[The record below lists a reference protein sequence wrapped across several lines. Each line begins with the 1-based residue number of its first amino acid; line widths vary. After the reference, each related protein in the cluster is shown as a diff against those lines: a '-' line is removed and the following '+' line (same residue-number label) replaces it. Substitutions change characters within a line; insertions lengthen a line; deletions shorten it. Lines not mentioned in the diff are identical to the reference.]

1 MRLNNLIHNVLVELS
16 VVLMLFVS
24 GVPLWSQ
31 QAKTA
36 IPREDYKHWYRLS
49 TTKLSETGEWVGFTK
64 HYDEQEDTLVI
75 QHTRNQK
82 SYSFAAA
89 SLNGFISPNEVLI
102 HRDSISEGYNLKTGK
117 AHALSDKAQL
127 VEDMPRGWYA
137 YYYKNIKQ
145 LLIRGAAKVDS
156 LSIDGILNYQY
167 APAARAFLITRQ
179 VDNSKVLELIL
190 LDELQKTVPV
200 QDLQGYKLIETS
212 WQKSGAQ
219 LAYTLIP
226 ESEDAAVVA
235 FGKLAVYNLNTQEH
249 RWLPQGLIME
259 KFKGYQLKREW
270 QNPLE
275 LAVGG
280 SKVVFSYRRQPLLQ
294 SDEIPEIWHSTDPYL
309 AAGMRYRMG
318 GANLPRIALW
328 DLITNDIV
336 PLTDDRFTK
345 VVCDPD
351 LNYAVVYDPSSYRPS
366 TLHEPPVDLYLKNLK
381 TGKTQLLET
390 AYVGHKLNIVFSPQG
405 RYLAYPRKGHVIL
418 YDLFEQKDELSVPW
432 IATEQA
438 DLKTSNLIA
447 WYQDEAAVLLQGK
460 YDIWELKLKSKKL
473 TALTQGRASGIDHK
487 LIKPGRDWMPKRKDA
502 LFVEMSRKYPEGYAV
517 IESGK
522 KPKLIT
528 FGTNYVKW
536 PKVSADSKTLIYSS
550 ETFNRPPALEV
561 FHIEDAKPQRLL
573 QSNPQYKKYELPK
586 QEIIHYTNSKGDSLK
601 GILRYPVGYDPGKR
615 YPMVVYVYEKQSHTF
630 NHYINP
636 SFYTTI
642 GFNPANLVNRGYFV
656 LQPDITYQPGETAF
670 SATDCILA
678 GTQKAL
684 KQVDAIDP
692 NRLGLI
698 GHSFGGFETGFT
710 VTQTDLFATA
720 VAGSGIY
727 DNPSFYLYIQ
737 DEIQPA
743 NIQYEEG
750 QIRMPQ
756 NLFADY
762 QGYLDNSALYHARD
776 MNTPLLL
783 WSGRDDI
790 HVDFNQTLDFYMGLK
805 RLQKPVTMLLY
816 AGMRHSAY
824 KPTQQK
830 DLTLKVEHWLDHY
843 LKSVS
848 AESWVK

>member
-102 HRDSISEGYNLKTGK
+102 HRDSISERYNLKTGK

-127 VEDMPRGWYA
+127 VEDMPKGWYA

-145 LLIRGAAKVDS
+145 LLIRGAAKIDS

-179 VDNSKVLELIL
+179 VDSSQVLELIS
-190 LDELQKTVPV
+190 LDELQKTVTV

-226 ESEDAAVVA
+226 EIEESAVVA

-328 DLITNDIV
+328 DLITNDIIT
-336 PLTDDRFTK
+336 LTDDRFTK

-351 LNYAVVYDPSSYRPS
+351 LNYAVVYDPDSYLPS

-418 YDLFEQKDELSVPW
+418 YDLFEQKDELPVPW

-438 DLKTSNLIA
+438 DLETSNLVA

-460 YDIWELKLKSKKL
+460 YDLWKFDWKSKKL
-473 TALTQGRASGIDHK
+473 TALTQGRNSGIVHK
-487 LIKPGRDWMPKRKDA
+487 LIKPCRDWMPKRKDA
-502 LFVEMSRKYPEGYAV
+502 LFVEMNREYSQGYAI
-517 IESGK
+517 IEPGK
-522 KPKLIT
+522 APKLIS
-528 FGTNYVKW
+528 FGTDYVKW
-536 PKVSADSKTLIYSS
+536 PKISADSKILMYFS
-550 ETFNRPPALEV
+550 EAYNRPPALEV
-561 FHIEDAKPQRLL
+561 YHLGDARPQRLF
-573 QSNPQYKKYELPK
+573 QSNLQYEAYELPR
-586 QEIIHYTNSKGDSLK
+586 QELIQYTNSQGDSLQ
-601 GILRYPVGYDPGKR
+601 GILRYPAAYDPQKK

-630 NHYINP
+630 NHYTNP
-636 SFYTTI
+636 GFYTTI

-656 LQPDITYQPGETAF
+656 LQPDITYQPGETAI
-670 SATDCILA
+670 SAADCIIVATEHVL
-678 GTQKAL
+678 QE
-684 KQVDAIDP
+684 VPAIDSE
-692 NRLGLI
+692 RLGLV

-720 VAGSGIY
+720 VAGAGIY
-727 DNPSFYLYIQ
+727 DNPSFYLFIQ
-737 DEIQPA
+737 DHTSPA
-743 NIQYEEG
+743 YYQYEES
-750 QIRMPQ
+750 QLRMHK
-756 NLFADY
+756 NLFDDY
-762 QGYLDNSALYHARD
+762 QGYLDNSALYHAPD

-783 WSGRDDI
+783 WSGQDDI

-816 AGMRHSAY
+816 PKMGHSAY
-824 KPTQQK
+824 KSDQQK
-830 DLTLKVEHWLDHY
+830 DLSFKIEHWLDHH
-843 LKSVS
+843 LKDVP
-848 AESWVK
+848 AEDWVR